1 VDGCAVHA
9 SIVGARRTVH
19 AIGTV
24 DDRRVDGRPVH
35 PTRNARVNTHIGTT
49 ANARV
54 NTHIGTNANARVDTN
69 IGPTQTSP
77 DPDPNADPDPD
88 A

>member
-9 SIVGARRTVH
+9 SIVGGRRTVH

-35 PTRNARVNTHIGTT
+35 PTRNARVNTHIGTH

-54 NTHIGTNANARVDTN
+54 DTHIGTNANARVDTH
-69 IGPTQTSP
+69 IGTNTNVARPQRR
-77 DPDPNADPDPD
+77 PNAN
-88 A
+88 ANT